1 MRGYNRRSSTTLRR
15 TLSHDTCRRAT
26 PLPETAFRCAPGSAC
41 AACVLAVL
49 AGCEREPP
57 PAPDDHGRLVVAVRP
72 GPTSWFPGPE
82 GTPSGFDHD
91 VLMRYVAERRLELKV
106 VEVASAEALLAM
118 VATGE
123 AHVGVGGLYPPPP
136 STRKADA
143 AHPDP
148 RPVVWTNGYYAVEPV
163 LIYGK
168 GGFKPKSWRDLAG
181 AEVGYVE
188 ATGIVEQ
195 LRSAR
200 AAHPEVAWKPVSVA
214 SAEALIGQVDEGD
227 VDYAVVPSI
236 DAAVARNVFLDFD
249 VAFTVGPKRDLAW
262 AVAPSRR
269 ALRDDID
276 RFFTKARAEGLLARY
291 ADRYFGHAAQ
301 VERIDAGVFQDRLR
315 TVLPA
320 YRRMFEDAQIATG
333 VEWRLLAALAYQESQ
348 WDPFATSDTGVRGFM
363 QITEETARHLGIAD
377 RLDPQASTHGAARY
391 IAALKAKLPARIAE
405 PDRTWLA
412 LAAFN
417 IGAGHLEDARILAQR
432 QKLNPDL
439 WADVKKALPLL
450 ALPEYYSTVKNGY
463 GRGGMPVVFV
473 DRVRAYYDILA
484 RQEKPLQPRLHAIAP
499 LATP

>member
-1 MRGYNRRSSTTLRR
+1 MQDRHYTGETPRARFPRRTRVRGYNRRSIDHDAPNPIARHVPPRHAASGNW
-15 TLSHDTCRRAT
+15 LSLGAR
-26 PLPETAFRCAPGSAC
+26 SAC
-41 AACVLAVL
+41 AACLLAAL
-49 AGCEREPP
+49 CGCERAPT
-57 PAPDDHGRLVVAVRP
+57 PAPEVDGRLVVAVRP

-91 VLMRYVAERRLELKV
+91 VLMRYAAERGLELRI
-106 VEVASAEALLAM
+106 VEVANAEALLAM

-123 AHVGVGGLYPPPP
+123 AQVGVGGMYPPPP
-136 STRKADA
+136 TTRKADA
-143 AHPDP
+143 ALPDP

-181 AEVGYVE
+181 AEVGYIE

-200 AAHPEVAWKPVSVA
+200 AAHPEVAWKPVSLA
-214 SAEALIGQVDEGD
+214 SADALIGQVDEGD

-262 AVAPSRR
+262 AVTPSRL

-276 RFFTKARAEGLLARY
+276 RFFTKARAEGTLARF

-315 TVLPA
+315 TVLPT

-333 VEWRLLAALAYQESQ
+333 IEWRLLAALAYQESQ

-363 QITEETARHLGIAD
+363 QITEETARHLGIPD
-377 RLDPQASTHGAARY
+377 RLDPAASTHGRRALHRRVEGEAARTHRG
-391 IAALKAKLPARIAE
+391 ARPHVAGARGVQHRRGHTS
-405 PDRTWLA
+405 RTR
-412 LAAFN
+412 
-417 IGAGHLEDARILAQR
+417 GSSR
-432 QKLNPDL
+432 
-439 WADVKKALPLL
+439 
-450 ALPEYYSTVKNGY
+450 S
-463 GRGGMPVVFV
+463 GRSSIRTCGP
-473 DRVRAYYDILA
+473 
-484 RQEKPLQPRLHAIAP
+484 
-499 LATP
+499 T